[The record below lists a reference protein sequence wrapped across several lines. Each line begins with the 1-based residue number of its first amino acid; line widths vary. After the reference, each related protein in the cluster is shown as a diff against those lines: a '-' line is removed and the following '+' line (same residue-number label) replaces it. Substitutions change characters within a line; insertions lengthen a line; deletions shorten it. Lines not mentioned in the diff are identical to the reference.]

1 MHPSEADLPNENG
14 LGSVDDAVFHVVGAG
29 NAYEET
35 VERLLQ
41 VIKLGIVPHGEGE
54 QTRRR
59 PAPCCRGRSEVACQR
74 WTARMPKKTESRDV
88 RHSNSLGRRAPRYPG
103 HLRNWTPSPWS

>member
-41 VIKLGIVPHGEGE
+41 VINSSSSPTGKASKLGVGRAMCADD
-54 QTRRR
+54 RRWL
-59 PAPCCRGRSEVACQR
+59 ASVGLHACPEKNGI
-74 WTARMPKKTESRDV
+74 T
-88 RHSNSLGRRAPRYPG
+88 
-103 HLRNWTPSPWS
+103 

>member
-54 QTRRR
+54 QTRRQPR
-59 PAPCCRGRSEVACQR
+59 HVARTIGGGLPALDCTHAQKNGI
-74 WTARMPKKTESRDV
+74 T
-88 RHSNSLGRRAPRYPG
+88 
-103 HLRNWTPSPWS
+103 